1 MGFLT
6 EMAKGFAKGYVQERG
21 ISGTL
26 EDAGNLI
33 QGAAKM
39 GGVIFGGSHDVSD
52 DDEYD
57 EEDYSQNFF
66 DEETWKALCE
76 KLNASKADGDYEGAR
91 RILNSYYNRYDV
103 KCDYWYQNWEADI
116 KIAQFRD
123 VGERPVSEDLKL
135 KIEISNM
142 ILSLTGRED
151 ESKEATKELNEMFDE
166 AKSYVSF
173 ARDFNS
179 FSDKIEELREPE
191 HVQCGSKIKDIEKAF
206 SLLDEFYNKNKR
218 HNELEGWFVPYFKV
232 QIYNALFAA
241 LAKRPQELK
250 SLTDSQLSGYFADAE
265 DNVVKALENCADE
278 EDKSKEEFFYVR
290 IPEQIEELKQL
301 RMGKSSSSV
310 SSAKS
315 HSEVDDNE
323 QEYLDEVKACLEDD
337 GQITDRE
344 RRLLD
349 RLRKSLGISEKRAK
363 ELEASVSSL
372 SDDEKEYLEELRACM
387 QDGNIS
393 DRERRLLDRLR
404 KSLGISES
412 RAKELEKSL

>member
-1 MGFLT
+1 M
-6 EMAKGFAKGYVQERG
+6 
-21 ISGTL
+21 
-26 EDAGNLI
+26 
-33 QGAAKM
+33 
-39 GGVIFGGSHDVSD
+39 
-52 DDEYD
+52 
-57 EEDYSQNFF
+57 
-66 DEETWKALCE
+66 
-76 KLNASKADGDYEGAR
+76 NASKADGDYEGAL
-91 RILNSYYNRYDV
+91 RILDSYYKRYDV
-103 KCDYWYQNWEADI
+103 ERDYWYQNWKADI

-123 VGERPVSEDLKL
+123 VGDRPVSADLKL
-135 KIEISNM
+135 KNEIGNI
-142 ILSLTGRED
+142 ILSCTGRKD
-151 ESKEATKELNEMFDE
+151 ESKKATKELKEMFEE

-173 ARDFNS
+173 DREFNS
-179 FSDKIEELREPE
+179 FTDKIQELREPE
-191 HVQCGSKIKDIEKAF
+191 HVQYGSKIKDIEKAF

-218 HNELEGWFVPYFKV
+218 RNELEGWFVPYFKV

-250 SLTDSQLSGYFADAE
+250 SLTDSQLSAYFADAE
-265 DNVVKALENCADE
+265 ESAVKALENCADA
-278 EDKSKEEFFYVR
+278 EDKSSEEFYYAR

-301 RMGKSSSSV
+301 RKGKSSSSV

-337 GQITDRE
+337 GQITDKE